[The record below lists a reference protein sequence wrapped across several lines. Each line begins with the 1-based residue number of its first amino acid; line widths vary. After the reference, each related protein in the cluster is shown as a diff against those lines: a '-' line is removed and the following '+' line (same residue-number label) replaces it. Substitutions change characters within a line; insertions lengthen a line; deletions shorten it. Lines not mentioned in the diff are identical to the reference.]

1 MIKFALSCE
10 RGHEF
15 ESWFPDGAD
24 YESQARRGL
33 VVCPECNSPKVRKA
47 PMAPAV
53 LGARARRPDRRDEAP
68 QPAQAAESTH
78 PVALLDEK
86 QVELRAALGALR
98 REIEARTVDVGPKF
112 PEVARAIHAGD
123 EPERPIRGRATLA
136 EARALLEEGVG
147 IMPLPMLP
155 EEAN

>member
-1 MIKFALSCE
+1 MIKFALRCE

-33 VVCPECNSPKVRKA
+33 VLCPDCDSKRVRKA
-47 PMAPAV
+47 PMAPAL
-53 LGARARRPDRRDEAP
+53 LGGRRGERAAPAAPTPTDEPAP
-68 QPAQAAESTH
+68 TA

-86 QVELRAALGALR
+86 QRELRAALGALR
-98 REIEARTVDVGPKF
+98 RMIESNTVDVGPKF

-123 EPERPIRGRATLA
+123 EPERAVRGRATAA
-136 EARALLEEGVG
+136 EARALLEEGIGVL
-147 IMPLPMLP
+147 PLPTLP
-155 EEAN
+155 DEAN

>member
-24 YESQARRGL
+24 YESQTRRGL
-33 VVCPECNSPKVRKA
+33 VLCPDCESKQVRKA
-47 PMAPAV
+47 PMSPAV
-53 LGARARRPDRRDEAP
+53 LGGRRGERTAPAASDEPAATAP
-68 QPAQAAESTH
+68 
-78 PVALLDEK
+78 VVLLDEK
-86 QVELRAALGALR
+86 QRDLRAALGAFR
-98 REIEARTVDVGPKF
+98 RMIESNTVDVGPKF

-123 EPERPIRGRATLA
+123 EPERAIRGRATAA

-147 IMPLPMLP
+147 VLPLPMLP
-155 EEAN
+155 DEAN